1 MQKCKEMAGK
11 LQGKVRATW
20 DVKPDGSLDTGAPV
34 DLAPNQL
41 QRRGA
46 SLAYAVLPKVFQICP
61 PLGNPRISRFL
72 FVAYF
77 FAIFG
82 AVLGPI
88 FGPCFGGQFWGQP

>member
-1 MQKCKEMAGK
+1 MSVVGGRQDEWLLSTLRRLQTRKEMAGK

-46 SLAYAVLPKVFQICP
+46 SLA
-61 PLGNPRISRFL
+61 
-72 FVAYF
+72 
-77 FAIFG
+77 
-82 AVLGPI
+82 
-88 FGPCFGGQFWGQP
+88 